1 MRNDGTTT
9 RSITLVV
16 ALGVSSLATLPAI
29 GQVTFEDRAIYASN
43 ASTSDFF
50 GHAVAVTGSIAVISA
65 YNQGPGGGAPGA
77 VYVIDAI
84 SGHEHRMMQPNDIAA
99 SDQFG
104 WSVAVSGTTAI
115 VGSRADD
122 DDGTNTGSAYLMDIT
137 TGQVIHKLH
146 ASTPATFQEFGYA
159 VAISGP
165 RALVG
170 TPKAG
175 TSGTAYVFDT
185 ATGQGLFDLTPSDG
199 DGGDKFGQ
207 AVAMSGNLA
216 VITSNGQFEN
226 DNSVGAAYVF
236 DMTTGQEL
244 FKLTADDGAFADNMG
259 LSVSVSGNLAIIG
272 AHGDDDNGSNSGS
285 AYIFDITTGQQ
296 LHKLTPDDGAA
307 DDEFGRAVAI
317 SGNLAVVAAHKD
329 DDRGSNSGSAYVF
342 DATTGQQLIK
352 LAASDGDSND
362 DMGRSVAITGNL
374 AVTGASNADRF
385 GSGSGA
391 AYAYNI
397 KEKAGCPADLTGD
410 GILDFFDISAFLA
423 AFSASDPVADFSE
436 DGVFDFF
443 DISAFLSAFTKGC
456 P

>member
-1 MRNDGTTT
+1 MRINDATT
-9 RSITLVV
+9 RSITLV
-16 ALGVSSLATLPAI
+16 LGLGFSSLATLPAI
-29 GQVTFEDRAIYASN
+29 GQVTFEDRALYASN

-50 GHAVAVTGSIAVISA
+50 GHAVAVTGSIAVIGA

-84 SGHEHRMMQPNDIAA
+84 SGHEHRIMQPNDIAA

-146 ASTPATFQEFGYA
+146 SSTPVTFQEFGYA

-165 RALVG
+165 RAVVG

-199 DGGDKFGQ
+199 ASGDEFGR

-216 VITSNGQFEN
+216 VITSNGEFEN
-226 DNSVGAAYVF
+226 DFSVGAAYVF

-244 FKLTADDGAFADNMG
+244 RKLTADDGAFADNMG
-259 LSVSVSGNLAIIG
+259 LSVSVSGNLALIG
-272 AHGDDDNGSNSGS
+272 AHGDDDNGSKSGS

-307 DDEFGRAVAI
+307 DDEFGLAVAI
-317 SGNLAVVAAHKD
+317 SGNLAVVGAHKD

-352 LAASDGDSND
+352 LAASDSDSND
-362 DMGRSVAITGNL
+362 DMGRAVAITGSL
-374 AVTGASNADRF
+374 AITGASNADRF

-391 AYAYNI
+391 AYAYNLI
-397 KEKAGCPADLTGD
+397 GKVECPADLTDD
-410 GILDFFDISAFLA
+410 GNLNFLDVSAFLA
-423 AFSASDPVADFSE
+423 AFGAADPIADFTGE
-436 DGVFDFF
+436 GDFNF
-443 DISAFLSAFTKGC
+443 LDVSAFLAAFGAGC